1 MLRDASVQPGLWTLY
16 DYCFE
21 GGLDGFSQLRELPTS
36 RAIAC
41 GPKSWDSFRSMVEL
55 CCGLGGIAI
64 GAARVGVATRLHV
77 DQTKLACDT
86 VKLNGGQ
93 ALQGDITCPQVQEA
107 IHASLQG
114 RSCIVAAGFPCQP
127 YSTQGNQ
134 LGLLDARGWVLH
146 AVLQVAWRTQAVA
159 IVLECV
165 TEVQRHAAVIRVM
178 EEFGTQAGFDLHQT
192 TLDLADVWASRRRRW
207 WGIFIPRELP
217 SFTAQSWL
225 PVPGFQTVGQV
236 MPELPAWPE
245 DEERQLAWTAV
256 EAEYYSDP
264 SFGVDSRKLSFNQ
277 AAPTVLHSYGN
288 ALRACPCGCRSSGFS
303 DARLISGG
311 LRGFGVFSEELMDV
325 RYLHPKELG
334 LLCSLPELQYPPD
347 CRAALCLIGQLS
359 EPLQATW
366 IFSQIIQWVDVQRQG
381 WSNIQPEHEIAALQF
396 DLVTQRDDGWIVPSV
411 KQGGSLA
418 IHTPEGPVYT
428 RLSGPTTVEQVLA
441 AERGIREPGW
451 KLTLHVGSRPLS
463 LKAWIHVGSRLEP
476 YVLSMQ
482 RKRQAKPPQ
491 VQRTATVV
499 LLTPCGI
506 ECHQVP
512 PGQHWQAFSAQC
524 GCLSAPAID
533 VLSGR
538 PLLGSHVILTD
549 LVVDVRSPFQPSP
562 SLAGSCGDAFL
573 WQALQWLCAAL
584 SQPWDGLL
592 SPSVATFLLHCDPGQ
607 GDGAPLQVAEAV
619 LRTDATCWLSI
630 FPVGTHWACLGA
642 VRGPAG
648 LIVECFDG
656 QSGTASS
663 AAQHIGLVLARLL
676 QCPLI
681 SFQDRC

>member
-1 MLRDASVQPGLWTLY
+1 M
-16 DYCFE
+16 
-21 GGLDGFSQLRELPTS
+21 
-36 RAIAC
+36 
-41 GPKSWDSFRSMVEL
+41 
-55 CCGLGGIAI
+55 
-64 GAARVGVATRLHV
+64 
-77 DQTKLACDT
+77 
-86 VKLNGGQ
+86 
-93 ALQGDITCPQVQEA
+93 
-107 IHASLQG
+107 
-114 RSCIVAAGFPCQP
+114 
-127 YSTQGNQ
+127 
-134 LGLLDARGWVLH
+134 
-146 AVLQVAWRTQAVA
+146 
-159 IVLECV
+159 
-165 TEVQRHAAVIRVM
+165 
-178 EEFGTQAGFDLHQT
+178 
-192 TLDLADVWASRRRRW
+192 
-207 WGIFIPRELP
+207 
-217 SFTAQSWL
+217 
-225 PVPGFQTVGQV
+225 
-236 MPELPAWPE
+236 
-245 DEERQLAWTAV
+245 
-256 EAEYYSDP
+256 
-264 SFGVDSRKLSFNQ
+264 
-277 AAPTVLHSYGN
+277 
-288 ALRACPCGCRSSGFS
+288 
-303 DARLISGG
+303 
-311 LRGFGVFSEELMDV
+311 
-325 RYLHPKELG
+325 
-334 LLCSLPELQYPPD
+334 
-347 CRAALCLIGQLS
+347 
-359 EPLQATW
+359 
-366 IFSQIIQWVDVQRQG
+366 
-381 WSNIQPEHEIAALQF
+381 
-396 DLVTQRDDGWIVPSV
+396 PSV

-463 LKAWIHVGSRLEP
+463 LKVWIHVGSRLEP

-512 PGQHWQAFSAQC
+512 PGQHWQALSAQC

-538 PLLGSHVILTD
+538 PLLGSDVILTD

-630 FPVGTHWACLGA
+630 FPVGNQGY
-642 VRGPAG
+642 AG

-681 SFQDRC
+681 SFQDRCVFPQNQPADCGNVARAGGTSMCRSPTWPCSSRCLWGLVL